1 MKEILIPKSDS
12 HIRETLLR
20 LNDFFSAYN
29 IEYAVTGTTALYL
42 LGAYTGKHEGPHDID
57 LRVTRLT
64 DEQKKAIEQQQTLSG
79 RKSKDYGDQVRYTFE
94 CNSVLVNVLV
104 VDDVNSVSF
113 DSVKVEIADFVNGK
127 RALVNVQNVYN
138 SLREK
143 IRLGRPKDND
153 FMVGL
158 IASLSNI
165 QPRNP

>member
-1 MKEILIPKSDS
+1 MKEILIPKSDG

-57 LRVTRLT
+57 LRVNRLT
-64 DEQKKAIEQQQTLSG
+64 DEQKKAIEQQQTISG
-79 RKSKDYGDQVRYTFE
+79 RKSKDYGGQMYYMFE

-104 VDDVNSVSF
+104 VDDVTSVSF
-113 DSVKVEIADFVNGK
+113 DSVKVEIADFKNGK
-127 RALVNVQNVYN
+127 RALVNVQDVYN

-143 IRLGRPKDND
+143 MKLGRPKDKD
-153 FMVGL
+153 FMLCL
-158 IASLSNI
+158 IASLSNL
-165 QPRNP
+165 

>member
-1 MKEILIPKSDS
+1 MKEILIPKSDR

-29 IEYAVTGTTALYL
+29 IEYDVTGTTALYL
-42 LGAYTGKHEGPHDID
+42 LGAYNGTTEMPHDID

-79 RKSKDYGDQVRYTFE
+79 CKSKDYGGQAYYMFE

-104 VDDVNSVSF
+104 VDDVTSVSF
-113 DSVKVEIADFVNGK
+113 DSVKVEIADFKNGK
-127 RALVNVQNVYN
+127 RALVNVQDVYN

-143 IRLGRPKDND
+143 MKLGRAKDKD
-153 FMVGL
+153 FMLGL
-158 IASLSNI
+158 IASLSNL
-165 QPRNP
+165 